1 MALGNVNSADVIKV
15 RGDDLFQLPVLI
27 KDGGVPEIQKSVLK
41 FYTERLQIS
50 NFSKAYRKKCIY
62 SKKLFH
68 IRKGNFIK
76 RKQKSCV
83 FHFTLFLLF
92 LESKNH
98 LSRYRTALNYYFI
111 SLLQ

>member
-1 MALGNVNSADVIKV
+1 MALGTVNSADVIKV

-41 FYTERLQIS
+41 FHTEVYRFQILV
-50 NFSKAYRKKCIY
+50 KHTEEKCIY
-62 SKKLFH
+62 SKRLFH

-92 LESKNH
+92 S
-98 LSRYRTALNYYFI
+98 
-111 SLLQ
+111 

>member
-1 MALGNVNSADVIKV
+1 MALGTVNSADVIKV

-62 SKKLFH
+62 SKKSFH

-92 LESKNH
+92 S
-98 LSRYRTALNYYFI
+98 
-111 SLLQ
+111 